1 MYSQNQ
7 QITNDSTQYTT
18 ANYSSSGAYEEN
30 YASYIQ
36 QQQPQH
42 QNYNTYQNNYYQ
54 YYTGTDS
61 TTYQPNYYY
70 NDKST
75 YQQNDFNPSFQYNDL
90 NSTYKSVTPPP
101 QQTASS
107 LYPFQSQTTALTE
120 TTPEKPMNDS
130 GIDLISP
137 QLASINNRSIPII
150 DTSSSNSSS
159 NVNQLNNNDSIKKI
173 QETQHHSDDEDED
186 DDDEEEDEITNDK
199 ENNSPKSSK
208 NNPKKPPKPYLEII
222 ADAILTSEV
231 KMMQL
236 HEIYHLMEKK
246 FPYFAKNINKSWRNS
261 VRHNLSLNECF
272 VKAGRGSNGKGNYWK
287 IHPLCE
293 KEFIRGNFRRKSFK
307 QLIRA
312 GSNNPINNATSHQ
325 HIPYPVSIDY
335 ALNYRSSAA
344 ALAQYPNAY
353 QYNFLNN
360 VQFAQQQHHTNQTES
375 TKIVQNT
382 NQYLSYNKF

>member
-1 MYSQNQ
+1 MYSQN
-7 QITNDSTQYTT
+7 QITNDSTQYST
-18 ANYSSSGAYEEN
+18 ANYSSTGAYDEN
-30 YASYIQ
+30 YASYVQ
-36 QQQPQH
+36 QQQPPQH

-54 YYTGTDS
+54 YYTGSDS

-70 NDKST
+70 NDKT
-75 YQQNDFNPSFQYNDL
+75 AYQQNDFNPSFQYNDI

-101 QQTASS
+101 PQQTTSS
-107 LYPFQSQTTALTE
+107 LYPFQSTTLTE

-159 NVNQLNNNDSIKKI
+159 NVNQLNNSIKQT
-173 QETQHHSDDEDED
+173 QETQHSD
-186 DDDEEEDEITNDK
+186 DDDENDDDEEEDEDEITNDK

-312 GSNNPINNATSHQ
+312 GSNNPINNAASQQQ

-353 QYNFLNN
+353 QYNFLNH
-360 VQFAQQQHHTNQTES
+360 VQFAQQQQHTNQPES